1 MLTISSQR
9 LDRSRPAG
17 RAYISSHD
25 NRDTKGTFNRG
36 RIGNDKWA
44 SRQMG
49 AVGIPGDA
57 PRTWRATH
65 TWQPG
70 FRSSSVRSGSD
81 DSGRVVAY
89 SSRTACFRVPRPGTI
104 AKVTS
109 LTTSPVSRL
118 YVHRSQVVNKSKL
131 AQRPWQ
137 PTRDEMD
144 KTRTCYSSCLNNPLA
159 RLVGR
164 KASPSIQK

>member
-17 RAYISSHD
+17 RAYVSSHD
-25 NRDTKGTFNRG
+25 NRDTEGSFNRG
-36 RIGNDKWA
+36 RIWNDKWA
-44 SRQMG
+44 SHQMG
-49 AVGIPGDA
+49 AAHLAGNS
-57 PRTWRATH
+57 
-65 TWQPG
+65 WQPG

-81 DSGRVVAY
+81 DSGQVVAY
-89 SSRTACFRVPRPGTI
+89 SSRTACLRVRRDPGTI

-144 KTRTCYSSCLNNPLA
+144 ETLTCYSSCLNKPLA